1 MCGRFTHAGRMT
13 RLLRCLA
20 LLPFAAL
27 ALDGGSEPVFVQAST
42 ALLRG
47 APTTTAKVTGRL
59 QINSPLSVLSRRE
72 GFVEVRVRNG
82 RVGWLD
88 ERLIAPEPLTRAAA
102 ISLARGATKPEDALT
117 WWQRA
122 AALDGN
128 DVEVLQSLS
137 EAYAKLG
144 NDADASV
151 MASLAQ
157 YRRTRVFPVISSA
170 NGENAIELVRRSYDK
185 PLPNGPLPRSEWA
198 KLGLSLDRPLW
209 VLPNGSAA
217 VPGTVREVR
226 VTTWNECGGEL
237 GFDAVIDV
245 SLPVGERAVAVTFGE
260 LPEGWKRRPTVGVS
274 ATELPAELVAK
285 DGTRYRF
292 VARTD
297 PDSERDIEHDSVIA
311 TWPEAKKTRSAK
323 LWLPSR
329 ARSVTVRD
337 VLGDAQPE
345 FVVQTD
351 CQTIIFSRAGAELNL
366 TQMRCCGC

>member
-1 MCGRFTHAGRMT
+1 MT
-13 RLLRCLA
+13 RVLWLLVLVPLA
-20 LLPFAAL
+20 APGF
-27 ALDGGSEPVFVQAST
+27 DGGSETEVFVQAST
-42 ALLRG
+42 ALLRAG
-47 APTTTAKVTGRL
+47 PMPTAKVRGRL
-59 QINSPLSVLSRRE
+59 QINTPVSVLARRD

-88 ERLIAPEPLTRAAA
+88 ERLVAARPLTSTAA
-102 ISLARGATKPEDALT
+102 IEAARGAATPEDALT

-128 DVEVLQSLS
+128 DVAVLQSLA
-137 EAYAKLG
+137 EAYAKVG
-144 NDADASV
+144 NQADAAA

-157 YRRTRVFPVISSA
+157 YRSTRVFPIVWSSD
-170 NGENAIELVRRSYDK
+170 NENAIELVRLSYEK

-209 VLPNGSAA
+209 VLPSGSAA

-226 VTTWNECGGEL
+226 VTTWNECGDDI
-237 GFDAVIDV
+237 GFDAIIDV
-245 SLPVGERAVAVTFGE
+245 ELPAGERAVAATFGE
-260 LPEGWKRRPTVGVS
+260 RPEGWKRRPARA
-274 ATELPAELVAK
+274 ATSMSLPAELVTK

-297 PDSERDIEHDSVIA
+297 PDSERDIEHDSVVA
-311 TWPEAKKTRSAK
+311 TWSEAKKTRSAK

-345 FVVQTD
+345 FIVQTS
-351 CQTIIFSRAGAELNL
+351 CQTLIFSASGETLNL